1 MNRNVFLG
9 LLAFLLFSC
18 NSDSQEE
25 ILNDN
30 SNVVMTGYKIT
41 SQSSYSDVNGNN
53 SHQRIV
59 FGNLVDNKLYSQTA
73 ETIHNGISQGIH
85 TEQNYFYTDNLLST
99 REISGDKKD
108 FFYDSSR
115 NLIGINWTK
124 LDVNSGD
131 YVLMGNYRFSYH
143 PANIVFAE
151 KVTLPYNDSAAQ
163 IISRSIVQFDIN
175 NNIIKAGFDS
185 NLDGV
190 MDAIN
195 NFTYV
200 NDNLVSVQK
209 ADGNIISFDY
219 SNVINNFMILNYNS
233 YGKKVFRLL
242 NYELYSFVFADDFKD
257 SKSLSSQEF
266 GDATYEVLSNGYYKK
281 KITNQNFPENNAQNT
296 TTTEFFFQ

>member
-1 MNRNVFLG
+1 MKKVFLG
-9 LLAFLLFSC
+9 LVAFLVFSC
-18 NSDSQEE
+18 NNDSQEE
-25 ILNDN
+25 ISNND
-30 SNVVMTGYKIT
+30 SNVVITGYKID
-41 SQSSYSDVNGNN
+41 SRSSYSDVNGNN
-53 SHQRIV
+53 SHRRIIV
-59 FGNLVDNKLYSQTA
+59 GNLVGNKLYSHTA
-73 ETIHNGISQGIH
+73 ETIHNGVSQGIH
-85 TEQNYFYTDNLLST
+85 TEQNYFYTNNLLST
-99 REISGDKKD
+99 REVSGDKKD
-108 FFYDSSR
+108 FFYDSSQ
-115 NLIGINWTK
+115 NLIGINWAK
-124 LDVNSGD
+124 LDMNSGD
-131 YVLMGNYRFSYH
+131 YVSMGNYRFSYH

-151 KVTLPYNDSAAQ
+151 KMTLPYDDPATQ
-163 IISRSIVQFDIN
+163 IISRSIVQFDVN

-190 MDAIN
+190 MDAVN

-209 ADGNIISFDY
+209 ADGSVISFDY

-242 NYELYSFVFADDFKD
+242 NYESYSFVFTGDFKD

-266 GDATYEVLSNGYYKK
+266 GDATYEVLGNGYYKK